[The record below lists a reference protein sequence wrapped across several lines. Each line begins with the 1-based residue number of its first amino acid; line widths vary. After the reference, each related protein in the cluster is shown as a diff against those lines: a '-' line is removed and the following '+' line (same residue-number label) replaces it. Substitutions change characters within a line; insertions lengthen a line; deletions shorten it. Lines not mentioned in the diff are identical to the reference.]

1 MDMDGHTL
9 TLKLPVDN
17 LDTPLKVYTYSS
29 SYSTV
34 LFCSKQNYGTH
45 WLVMREESEY
55 LLYIDVHPK
64 IIIVGTKLLLSVQ
77 SIFHRLKVSI

>member
-9 TLKLPVDN
+9 THKLPVDN

-34 LFCSKQNYGTH
+34 LFCSKQDYNTRKYFR
-45 WLVMREESEY
+45 WLCASEC
-55 LLYIDVHPK
+55 
-64 IIIVGTKLLLSVQ
+64 IVGMRIAIL
-77 SIFHRLKVSI
+77 FF